1 MCVPDSRNNE
11 TTGFRGGTVPKD
23 NRWKSKIMNVEGFK
37 GTTTLSI
44 QALILTMSERGFDD
58 NKIS

>member
-1 MCVPDSRNNE
+1 
-11 TTGFRGGTVPKD
+11 
-23 NRWKSKIMNVEGFK
+23 MNVEGFK